1 MRCPGHVRQP
11 RPMGLILLRLRSCA
25 RRSLCTTPLA
35 RAPRLPSRGRCNG
48 TKRAAACAHQHDS
61 VRGPHHG
68 ASSSPSSTRCGF
80 ARRRPAAG
88 YTLSSPFS
96 TRTHS
101 GMIQAARSKACLQS
115 GSSQQ
120 PCASFAS
127 NQPHVLPHGEAFSI
141 YRAGRSAASTA
152 FFILR
157 GSDAARLLVAD
168 WWERARAPIHRALHS
183 AHGTSSPA
191 LRCSGQ
197 SSCHPSACS
206 TAPDAVFGSTCFHRR
221 ITTRGSRVCVRQH
234 SACDASR
241 TRGLRFGLYAPRDA
255 PQARRSLA
263 STLRRRS
270 STFTRR
276 ASYTATSGVGHS
288 DTGGA

>member
-1 MRCPGHVRQP
+1 MLPWSCVRQA

-35 RAPRLPSRGRCNG
+35 RAPRLPSRGRCNANG
-48 TKRAAACAHQHDS
+48 TKRDAACAHQHDS
-61 VRGPHHG
+61 VRVPHHG

-157 GSDAARLLVAD
+157 GSDAARRLVAD
-168 WWERARAPIHRALHS
+168 WWEGTGADSQSFAFH

-191 LRCSGQ
+191 LRCSGGLHAARARGEGHGAR
-197 SSCHPSACS
+197 CH
-206 TAPDAVFGSTCFHRR
+206 
-221 ITTRGSRVCVRQH
+221 
-234 SACDASR
+234 
-241 TRGLRFGLYAPRDA
+241 APR
-255 PQARRSLA
+255 
-263 STLRRRS
+263 
-270 STFTRR
+270 
-276 ASYTATSGVGHS
+276 HH
-288 DTGGA
+288 